1 MNNLLI
7 YFFTVIHAF
16 YALISF
22 LIQRKLHGQL
32 FQSLAYTLIFLTP
45 LFLAPLWL
53 NPTLHLHP
61 CSKYSSPILMLSLQA
76 SFKHPFSFLLLLWA
90 PYLVTI
96 YLLFMCSA
104 LTHPSFTSLSST
116 PLLRFFP
123 LPSFLTSLLTSV
135 CSLSLLYSP
144 TSFPKPSKKHRRI
157 AWYKETSNAYSI

>member
-116 PLLRFFP
+116 PLDCSSQIFSSSQLSDLSLDLCLFS
-123 LPSFLTSLLTSV
+123 LPSLFAHL
-135 CSLSLLYSP
+135 
-144 TSFPKPSKKHRRI
+144 FPQTL
-157 AWYKETSNAYSI
+157 KETQEDSLI